1 MNTIYTIREIENKDN
16 EAIAKIIRQGLMD
29 FDAVKPG
36 TVYYDDTTDNLY
48 EVFRKE
54 KSTYFILLIDGEIVG
69 GGGVYPTEGLEE
81 NTCEL
86 VKLYL
91 KANFRGKGYGKILM
105 NHCVEKAMALKYQ
118 YMYLESMPELN
129 IAIPLYEKYG
139 FGYLK
144 APMGNS
150 KHTSC
155 DIWMLKKL

>member
-1 MNTIYTIREIENKDN
+1 MNTLYTIRDIKTEDN
-16 EAIAKIIRQGLMD
+16 QAIAKIIRQGLMD
-29 FDAVKPG
+29 FDAAKPG
-36 TVYYDDTTDNLY
+36 TVFYDDTTDNLY

-54 KSTYFILLIDGEIVG
+54 KSFYFILLVDREIIG
-69 GGGVYPTEGLEE
+69 GAGVYPTEGLEE

-105 NHCVEKAMALKYQ
+105 NHCIEKAKTLKYQ

-129 IAIPLYEKYG
+129 IAIPLYERYG
-139 FGYLK
+139 FEYLK

-150 KHTSC
+150 KHTGC